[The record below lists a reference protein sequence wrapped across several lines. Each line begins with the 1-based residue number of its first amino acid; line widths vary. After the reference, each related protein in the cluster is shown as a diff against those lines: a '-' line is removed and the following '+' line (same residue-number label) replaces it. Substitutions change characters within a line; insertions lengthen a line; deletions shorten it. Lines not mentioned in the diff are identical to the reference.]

1 MNKAYPLV
9 GRMCGDT
16 DDPRAGQLGK
26 IVVKELLIQ
35 SPRNQIAGCALTAR
49 KFLHDGSRRDS
60 TFQTDLNHAEHLVRF
75 LAFRR
80 QRTE

>member
-9 GRMCGDT
+9 RRMRGDT

-35 SPRNQIAGCALTAR
+35 SPRNQIAGCALTAG
-49 KFLHDGSRRDS
+49 KFLHD
-60 TFQTDLNHAEHLVRF
+60 
-75 LAFRR
+75 
-80 QRTE
+80 